1 MSPQNLFHHDF
12 AIEVPIAVAVFVLV
26 TGTMLFAV
34 AWFRRRP
41 GREPSRTHSH
51 PALETVY
58 GVVVAAVAI
67 FLVVNSI
74 TTNGDRLSS
83 KPAVRISV
91 TGFQWCWRFQ
101 YVAPSVGPTVTG
113 RCVGG
118 DVPTAVVPVGQVV
131 RFDVTSD
138 DVIHAF
144 WIPYLKY
151 KTYAYPGHV
160 NTFEARFAKPGT
172 YVGRCAEFC
181 GLYHSDMEFRIQAV
195 PGAQYGQWMTRQP
208 GGGQPGA
215 PPS

>member
-12 AIEVPIAVAVFVLV
+12 AIEVPIAAAVFVLV

-41 GREPSRTHSH
+41 DKEPSHAHSH
-51 PALETVY
+51 PVLETVY
-58 GVVVAAVAI
+58 GLAVAAVAI

-74 TTNGDRLSS
+74 NTNGQRLNA
-83 KPAVRISV
+83 KPAVRIAV
-91 TGFQWCWRFQ
+91 TAFQWCWRFQ
-101 YVAPSVGPTVTG
+101 YGGAAAGPTVTG

-118 DVPTAVVPVGQVV
+118 DPPTAVVPVGEVV

-144 WIPYLKY
+144 WIPYLRY

-160 NTFEARFAKPGT
+160 NSFEARFARAGT
-172 YVGRCAEFC
+172 YEGRCAEFC
-181 GLYHSDMEFRIQAV
+181 GLYHTDMEFRIRAVAPGQYSQWLSQQPAGQA
-195 PGAQYGQWMTRQP
+195 G
-208 GGGQPGA
+208 GA
-215 PPS
+215 PR